1 MISTRYLTGTAILLA
16 LALVPT
22 FVHSYVGLTADDGK
36 TTARIPR
43 ELDGVQGL
51 DTARNKT
58 WVKENFGAED
68 FIERRYGGDVT
79 LFVARSYDAKRLYH
93 HPELGAAYG
102 RSYDKVTLTPIPSS
116 SGPIP
121 VYVLTGPGGL
131 ASYALLYND
140 KFVENPM
147 WFQATQ
153 VFSMLFGP
161 RREMTLFF
169 AHGPGSREPGTSP
182 TMRILRAAVE
192 SFHQPGPAEAR

>member
-1 MISTRYLTGTAILLA
+1 VISTRYLPAAAIMLA

-22 FVHSYVGLTADDGK
+22 FVHTYVGLTAADGK
-36 TTARIPR
+36 TTAGIPR
-43 ELDGVQGL
+43 ELDGVQGV
-51 DTARNKT
+51 DTARNAI
-58 WVKENFGAED
+58 WVRENFGAED
-68 FIERRYGGDVT
+68 FIERRYGSDVT

-102 RSYDKVTLTPIPSS
+102 RSYDKASVARIPMT
-116 SGPIP
+116 SGPVPIH
-121 VYVLTGPGGL
+121 VLTGPGGL

-140 KFVENPM
+140 EFVENPM

-161 RREMTLFF
+161 RREMTLLF
-169 AHGPGSREPGTSP
+169 AHGPGSREPSTSP

-192 SFHQPGPAEAR
+192 SFRRPRPAEAR